1 MDTPAPVILR
11 VGTPEYA
18 CVVVET
24 SDGMRYETDLGSF
37 APVYCFPRT
46 LEGWGAVTQDASG
59 LALVWASRFEVH
71 VDQVIALAR
80 RAERCKRTA

>member
-1 MDTPAPVILR
+1 MDTPTPVILR

-18 CVVVET
+18 CVVIET
-24 SDGMRYETDLGSF
+24 SDGIRYETDLTSF
-37 APVYCFPRT
+37 AAVHCFPKT
-46 LEGWGAVTQDASG
+46 SEEWSAVSQDNAG

-80 RAERCKRTA
+80 RAERWQRTA